1 MKVMNKRN
9 FLKGIGLTSVAFMA
23 TKLFGFS
30 KESEDFNYDFIGEG
44 EYLADPILP
53 VDGKF
58 ILPKLGFD
66 YNALEPN
73 IDAQTM
79 EIHYSKHHQGYVNNL
94 NKAIEG
100 KALAKYSLEK
110 ICSLADNKDMAT
122 RNNAGGHFNHTFFW
136 EIIKP
141 GGAKEPN
148 GALASAI
155 VRDFGSFDK
164 FKEVFQDA
172 AGKRFGSGWA
182 WLVKGANGKLY
193 VYSSPNQDN
202 PLMSTLGYKGVP
214 IIGID
219 VWEHAYY
226 LKYTNKR
233 GDYVKNFWNI
243 VNWDVA
249 EKNYSKK

>member
-1 MKVMNKRN
+1 MQLTWRDSESNNWSETKIFKDDKLISQYNIKNTYEYEPFEDIIEDNNFHYYKV
-9 FLKGIGLTSVAFMA
+9 I
-23 TKLFGFS
+23 
-30 KESEDFNYDFIGEG
+30 NYDFIGEG

-100 KALAKYSLEK
+100 KALATYSLEK

-148 GALASAI
+148 GALAGAI
-155 VRDFGSFDK
+155 VRDYFK
-164 FKEVFQDA
+164 F
-172 AGKRFGSGWA
+172 
-182 WLVKGANGKLY
+182 
-193 VYSSPNQDN
+193 
-202 PLMSTLGYKGVP
+202 
-214 IIGID
+214 
-219 VWEHAYY
+219 
-226 LKYTNKR
+226 
-233 GDYVKNFWNI
+233 
-243 VNWDVA
+243 
-249 EKNYSKK
+249 